1 MCEKCTD
8 IGYQILVVRT
18 LLIPSDWSWRLPS
31 ILQAVPSVIQVVF
44 AFTVPESP
52 RWLVSKDRSE
62 EALEILIKY
71 HAEGDASAE
80 LPHLEIAEIRKA
92 LELEN
97 ESRQRGWAEL
107 FQSKGM
113 RHRALVAAGLGVF
126 VQYSGKLCLYEM
138 HVRHTLTSYA
148 HNCRQQSHQP
158 VPRPH
163 SGKDRYRRQPHPSA
177 LQRRLRSMGL
187 PHGTC
192 HGDHHTSISTTQDVL
207 TVC

>member
-126 VQYSGKLCLYEM
+126 VQYSGKLCLYGM
-138 HVRHTLTSYA
+138 HVRHTLTSYT
-148 HNCRQQSHQP
+148 HNCR
-158 VPRPH
+158 
-163 SGKDRYRRQPHPSA
+163 
-177 LQRRLRSMGL
+177 
-187 PHGTC
+187 
-192 HGDHHTSISTTQDVL
+192 
-207 TVC
+207 